1 MRCRFAHQFAC
12 TQHQLVAHAERLFI
26 LRDSYYAAAQVG
38 EDDYHQLK
46 HDQRLRVDFKAFPRQ
61 FIELLEGCAEHSAAA
76 ATSSDSTA
84 APSHSAGQRQG
95 QSQGAFLARLEAP
108 PSNNTSSSNSYGTS
122 SISSS
127 SNNSSSAGLS
137 TFSLV
142 ETNHFKE
149 LTHLSLRFRAG
160 NDSAVKAY
168 LAARL
173 RQLRA
178 EGAALATQLSDT
190 DSALCRER
198 QAAAAAVAEVEHLRT
213 SRERDLRDLR

>member
-1 MRCRFAHQFAC
+1 MQIVTLHCA
-12 TQHQLVAHAERLFI
+12 T
-26 LRDSYYAAAQVG
+26 AQVG

-46 HDQRLRVDFKAFPRQ
+46 HDQRLRVDFKAFPQQ
-61 FIELLEGCAEHSAAA
+61 FIELLEGCAEHSTAAT
-76 ATSSDSTA
+76 TSSDSTSVA
-84 APSHSAGQRQG
+84 QSHSAGQRQG
-95 QSQGAFLARLEAP
+95 QSQGVFLARLEAP
-108 PSNNTSSSNSYGTS
+108 PSSSASSSGNSYGS
-122 SISSS
+122 SVSS
-127 SNNSSSAGLS
+127 SNNSSSSSSAGLS

-178 EGAALATQLSDT
+178 EGAALTQQLSDT
-190 DSALCRER
+190 ETALCRER

>member
-1 MRCRFAHQFAC
+1 M
-12 TQHQLVAHAERLFI
+12 QLVTVHCT
-26 LRDSYYAAAQVG
+26 AAQVG

-76 ATSSDSTA
+76 TTSSDNTAA
-84 APSHSAGQRQG
+84 APSHSAKQRQG
-95 QSQGAFLARLEAP
+95 QSQGVFLARLEAP
-108 PSNNTSSSNSYGTS
+108 PSNSTSSSNSYGS
-122 SISSS
+122 SVSSS
-127 SNNSSSAGLS
+127 SNNSSSSAGLS

-178 EGAALATQLSDT
+178 EGASLTQQLADT

>member
-1 MRCRFAHQFAC
+1 M
-12 TQHQLVAHAERLFI
+12 QLVTVHCT
-26 LRDSYYAAAQVG
+26 AAQVG

-61 FIELLEGCAEHSAAA
+61 FIELLEGCAEHSGAAT
-76 ATSSDSTA
+76 TSSDSNSTT
-84 APSHSAGQRQG
+84 APSLSTGQRQG
-95 QSQGAFLARLEAP
+95 QSQGVFLARLEAS
-108 PSNNTSSSNSYGTS
+108 PSSSTSSSSNSYGS
-122 SISSS
+122 SVSNSSS
-127 SNNSSSAGLS
+127 SSSAGLS

-178 EGAALATQLSDT
+178 EGASLTQQLADT